1 MTVRAAT
8 SLISNAAKR
17 VQTRSITIGTD
28 MRSSAISLQKPR
40 PWHMSD
46 SEGSNLE
53 ADNAVSL
60 TELFADKTVAFFA
73 VPAPY
78 TGTCTHAHY
87 PPYKKLADEIKNAGV
102 DEIVCFAVSDP
113 YCMNAWEKSLENDPS
128 KIRFLTDPDISFT
141 KAFGMDVDYSE
152 SSLGVRSKRFSM
164 LVVDGVVK
172 TFRLVDAAENDADQI
187 LEDIKEWN
195 ENTN

>member
-1 MTVRAAT
+1 M
-8 SLISNAAKR
+8 
-17 VQTRSITIGTD
+17 
-28 MRSSAISLQKPR
+28 
-40 PWHMSD
+40 
-46 SEGSNLE
+46 
-53 ADNAVSL
+53 
-60 TELFADKTVAFFA
+60 
-73 VPAPY
+73 
-78 TGTCTHAHY
+78 AHRM
-87 PPYKKLADEIKNAGV
+87 PPERKDEDVLADEIKNAGV

-128 KIRFLTDPDISFT
+128 KISFLTDPDISFT

-164 LVVDGVVK
+164 LVVDGEVK
-172 TFRLVDAAENDADQI
+172 TFRLVDAAEKDADQI